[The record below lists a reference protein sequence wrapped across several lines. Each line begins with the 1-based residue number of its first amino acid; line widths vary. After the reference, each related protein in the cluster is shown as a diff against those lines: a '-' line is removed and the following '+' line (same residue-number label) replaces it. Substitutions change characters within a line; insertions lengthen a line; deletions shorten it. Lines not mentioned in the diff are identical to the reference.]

1 VEFSSLDVAEIVAE
15 TMDGYLIH
23 PHRMVCKVVEVDEN
37 VWKGANRV
45 FKKIPWV
52 RINREKLEAKRTQEG
67 WEGIVQ
73 RDEEKTRKRA
83 EKIKELGIEYDAPV
97 RGEKRKAEKEIAAPE
112 SEKKGK
118 TQKVGKEKNG
128 KRVASASKEKSKSK
142 A

>member
-1 VEFSSLDVAEIVAE
+1 
-15 TMDGYLIH
+15 
-23 PHRMVCKVVEVDEN
+23 MVCKVVEVDEN

-97 RGEKRKAEKEIAAPE
+97 RGEKRKAEKVAAPE

-118 TQKVGKEKNG
+118 TQKVGKEKIG